1 MKHLYKVFKA
11 KGFRRWIFFFSV
23 LKLFSPLLLF
33 FSIIPVLSEEWLPRL
48 LLIGLSF
55 LGLTFGSMS
64 FYLALLGLIFYSR
77 KKDPN
82 LKIYIWA
89 FLFHLLLLFL
99 LFFLGKNTAADRT
112 LMTSCLDFSLGGPW
126 LWNLAKDSFNHFCH
140 LLSDPSYFIPFVQ

>member
-1 MKHLYKVFKA
+1 
-11 KGFRRWIFFFSV
+11 
-23 LKLFSPLLLF
+23 
-33 FSIIPVLSEEWLPRL
+33 
-48 LLIGLSF
+48 
-55 LGLTFGSMS
+55 MS
-64 FYLALLGLIFYSR
+64 FYLALLGLIFYSQ